1 MHPYAPSAHQL
12 FLTSQFSAFLD
23 LSSCSGLVLWDFPIF
38 PAAVTSRHTRVSVQS
53 PELPVPGQSHQT
65 PSWCWTWSHRSVW
78 MLAPVFPPPVFPV
91 RYSHHWYSHHQ
102 HSHRAAEAFPGSA
115 EFYTITQYLFFL
127 LFDSRNG
134 FFVSTP
140 SPPAPKSPRNPT
152 LDFGSFV
159 PNRNLSRL
167 RFPAPPTLGKKGE

>member
-12 FLTSQFSAFLD
+12 FLTSQFSTFLD
-23 LSSCSGLVLWDFPIF
+23 VSSCSSLVLRDFPVF
-38 PAAVTSRHTRVSVQS
+38 PAAVTSRHTRVSVQT
-53 PELPVPGQSHQT
+53 PELPVPGRSHQT
-65 PSWCWTWSHRSVW
+65 PSWCWTWSRRSLW
-78 MLAPVFPPPVFPV
+78 MPAPVFPPPVFPPLV
-91 RYSHHWYSHHQ
+91 FPPP
-102 HSHRAAEAFPGSA
+102 AFPPPAFPPRCRGVPRIRRVLHHHSVS
-115 EFYTITQYLFFL
+115 FFL

-159 PNRNLSRL
+159 PNPNLSRL